1 MKNIEEVSRLE
12 ERIGYIF
19 KDKTI
24 LIEALTH
31 SSYANEKKS
40 RRIHNERLEFLGDSV
55 LSLIVTEYMYKN
67 YPKCSEGKLS
77 KIRAGLVCE
86 KSLYEISARLSI
98 REYIFLGKGEELTG
112 GRNRVSILS
121 DVLEAI
127 IGGIYIDGGIEK
139 SREFILTQFKKLIDE
154 AIKEE
159 NYFADYKTLLQEILQ
174 KDSSDSIEYI
184 LKDEK
189 GPDHDKIFYTQVV
202 YREKVLGE
210 GVGKN
215 KKSSE
220 QMAAKDALKRRF
232 SIE

>member
-1 MKNIEEVSRLE
+1 MKNIEEISKLE
-12 ERIGYIF
+12 ESIDYNF

-24 LIEALTH
+24 LVSALTH

-40 RRIHNERLEFLGDSV
+40 RRVHNERLEFLGDSV
-55 LSLIVTEYMYKN
+55 LSLVVTEYMYKN
-67 YPKCSEGKLS
+67 YPKYSEGKLS

-86 KSLYEISARLSI
+86 KSLHEISTKLSI

-112 GRNRVSILS
+112 GRDRVSILS

-139 SREFILTQFKKLIDE
+139 SREFILTQFKKLIDK

-159 NYFADYKTLLQEILQ
+159 NYFADYKTILQEILQ
-174 KDSSDSIEYI
+174 RDSSDSIEYV
-184 LKDEK
+184 LTDEK
-189 GPDHDKIFYTQVV
+189 GPDHDKIFYTKVI
-202 YREKVLGE
+202 YRDEILGE

>member
-1 MKNIEEVSRLE
+1 MKNIKELYKLE
-12 ERIGYIF
+12 QNIGYTF

-24 LIEALTH
+24 FVEALTH

-67 YPKCSEGKLS
+67 YPKSSEGKLS

-86 KSLYEISARLSI
+86 KSLYEISTVLSI
-98 REYIFLGKGEELTG
+98 RDYIFLGKGEELTG

-127 IGGIYIDGGIEK
+127 IGGIYIDGGIDE
-139 SREFILTQFKKLIDE
+139 SRKFIMGQFKNLIDE
-154 AIKEE
+154 ATKEE
-159 NYFADYKTLLQEILQ
+159 NYFEDYKTVLQEMLQ
-174 KDSSDSIEYI
+174 KDSSENIEYI
-184 LKDEK
+184 LIKEV
-189 GPDHDKIFYTQVV
+189 GPDHDKTFYT
-202 YREKVLGE
+202 EVLYMEEILGK

-215 KKSSE
+215 KKGSE